1 VDADQ
6 GRCRGRVRRMRR
18 RNRSPCRL
26 PSVLHVTHI
35 RDDNIKPLKDVR
47 KMRMRLAEAEF
58 LAIFN
63 FVRGH

>member
-1 VDADQ
+1 MDADQ

-47 KMRMRLAEAEF
+47 KCECGL
-58 LAIFN
+58 LKLN
-63 FVRGH
+63 F